1 MYPAVRWS
9 IGVPAPGPSWRGG
22 TVDVPADLAELPV
35 RGRSREENP
44 ISGKGKTPRRYG
56 RLGKHRGVLEARRLV
71 IQKHCVELRVMGLSQ
86 SAIAEQLFKD
96 KLTPRKFDGAYVS
109 RMLAAALDQV
119 VVPGAEKL
127 KKLELQRLDDMIN
140 GHYGNA
146 VNGDV
151 GATHAVLA
159 CVDRR
164 MRLLGIGQETKVSTQ
179 QLGADGKPVD
189 PIRPVIDLTITRS
202 TPDAHGV
209 NGRVIDA
216 PPQLLAKSEP
226 QS

>member
-1 MYPAVRWS
+1 
-9 IGVPAPGPSWRGG
+9 
-22 TVDVPADLAELPV
+22 
-35 RGRSREENP
+35 
-44 ISGKGKTPRRYG
+44 
-56 RLGKHRGVLEARRLV
+56 
-71 IQKHCVELRVMGLSQ
+71 
-86 SAIAEQLFKD
+86 
-96 KLTPRKFDGAYVS
+96 
-109 RMLAAALDQV
+109 MLAAALDQV

-164 MRLLGIGQETKVSTQ
+164 MRLLGIGQETKVSTH

-189 PIRPVIDLTITRS
+189 PIRPVINLTITRS